1 MDFKRALLT
10 VPFLLLL
17 LLVILAACGPEALN
31 QTPTPGPQTTLTPGS
46 APPGTPDLQPPP
58 GTDVPQQQ
66 PTAIPFTPT
75 VTDTPTITGTPT
87 ATGTPTETPQATFIT
102 TPGVG
107 PTMVV
112 KPGINVGKP
121 QFDAALAKWRA
132 QGIEQYEVTT
142 EHVSKSPWAGTWIL
156 RVSNNSDTVEIV
168 SYTGSSGVPSTPAM
182 PPDTVKFLTVE
193 QQFAAVEHVLTAG
206 EFGELEKL
214 VDYIVAFDPT
224 FGYPSSIRIKTKP
237 NVRSTDLGSSTTI
250 KSLKILKRATPGAVP

>member
-10 VPFLLLL
+10 LPFLLFLL
-17 LLVILAACGPEALN
+17 AILASCGPEALN
-31 QTPTPGPQTTLTPGS
+31 QTPTPGPRTTSTAGP
-46 APPGTPDLQPPP
+46 APTGTPDLQPPQ
-58 GTDVPQQQ
+58 GTEGPTQE

-75 VTDTPTITGTPT
+75 VTDTPTITSTPT
-87 ATGTPTETPQATFIT
+87 STGTPTETPQATVIS
-102 TPGVG
+102 TPGAG
-107 PTMVV
+107 ATMVV

-132 QGIEQYEVTT
+132 HGIEQYEVTT
-142 EHVSKSPWAGTWIL
+142 EHISKSPWAGTWIL
-156 RVSNNSDTVEIV
+156 RVSNNGDTVEIV

-206 EFGELEKL
+206 QFGELERL
-214 VDYIVAFDPT
+214 VDYVVTFDPA
-224 FGYPSSIRIKTKP
+224 FGYPSSIQIKTKP

-250 KSLKILKRATPGAVP
+250 KSLKILKQATPGAGP